1 MPVMLAGN
9 SPRLANQG
17 ELLNRQNLGR
27 SYYAVSDF
35 LEGDLL
41 DMHNLEY
48 RSPHTGI
55 DKTNIEE
62 YISRPLKRSIKKGTV
77 LNRSIF
83 EEDFPISDKV
93 INAAKKMQLSLP
105 VRLHDYKN
113 MESMFPIG
121 AFEFH
126 LSFDEVLSDI
136 DITNINPDN
145 KYSIH
150 LPDYINPTQLIDPF
164 SNDDS
169 HKKDSLKILDRT
181 VKFAKELQEL
191 TGEKVP
197 IVGSFS
203 IVHSERERFFEDY
216 SALLKKYLQYGV
228 EITPQWLP
236 PIAWYF
242 GGSISLNV
250 MNKYEDIEYLRRHEM
265 GVCMDICHLILG
277 RNYYNF
283 SASDIIDNLK
293 YFFEK

>member
-1 MPVMLAGN
+1 
-9 SPRLANQG
+9 
-17 ELLNRQNLGR
+17 
-27 SYYAVSDF
+27 
-35 LEGDLL
+35 
-41 DMHNLEY
+41 
-48 RSPHTGI
+48 
-55 DKTNIEE
+55 
-62 YISRPLKRSIKKGTV
+62 
-77 LNRSIF
+77 
-83 EEDFPISDKV
+83 
-93 INAAKKMQLSLP
+93 
-105 VRLHDYKN
+105 LHDYKK

-164 SNDDS
+164 SKDDS
-169 HKKDSLKILDRT
+169 QKKDSLKILDRT
-181 VKFAKELQEL
+181 VEFAKELQEL

-197 IVGSFS
+197 VVGSFS
-203 IVHSERERFFEDY
+203 IVHSDKERFFEDH

-228 EITPQWLP
+228 EITLQWLP

-250 MNKYEDIEYLRRHEM
+250 MNKYKDVEYLRRHDLA
-265 GVCMDICHLILG
+265 VCMDICHLILG

-293 YFFEK
+293 NQIKHIHIADAAGIDGEGLSIGGGDPENIALIEQVLHYDCLKVIEVWQGHLDNGAGFKQALVKLAEIYESQ